1 MRGAGARA
9 GAEVVEENFKAPSA
23 VKKKPIPPPST
34 FFLLFFFNK
43 AWGGSGFLGPRPHP
57 GTRSSQFLQV
67 LQNSASSAGITG
79 ETRDAIPRWGPLPAP
94 GSPSPPSA
102 GSGSGGRRG
111 VGSSNWAFISNR
123 GGGEVM
129 GADGVLRQSK
139 NNNKG
144 GKKGK

>member
-1 MRGAGARA
+1 MRGAGAGA

-34 FFLLFFFNK
+34 FFIFFNK

-67 LQNSASSAGITG
+67 LQNSASRAGITG

-111 VGSSNWAFISNR
+111 DRSSNWAFISNR
-123 GGGEVM
+123 EGEVM